1 MGTQS
6 AARSQAADADDCL
19 LTDCCCSSCGLLS
32 LALTITPSA
41 ATDCRWRPCYAM
53 WTLPSGVRTKFA
65 FFEKFMPKIEP
76 VLRQLFRA
84 KYFQA

>member
-1 MGTQS
+1 LRF
-6 AARSQAADADDCL
+6 A
-19 LTDCCCSSCGLLS
+19 LS
-32 LALTITPSA
+32 RVNHHTVGSNRLPLEAML
-41 ATDCRWRPCYAM
+41 YAM